1 MKKVLA
7 IGNSFSQDSNKWLQ
21 KLVDSAGEEITFYNL
36 HIGGCSLDRHWSN
49 IAEDDI
55 PDYALEMDGEKQG
68 RIGLR
73 AALAM
78 HKYDYITI
86 QQRSGFSGLKETY
99 YPFAD
104 NLVKYLTQ
112 VQPQAEIIVHQTWAY
127 QVGSTHGDFP
137 IYSCDQ
143 EKMFLALKDAYNELA
158 VKMGQYTPSKKP
170 LRIIPNGEIF
180 QRCRA
185 EKIFA
190 DDNICLNRDGFHAS
204 LIHGRYMLGASW
216 FMAFTGK
223 DISKANFLP
232 EGMTNEEADVI
243 NKNVREV
250 MKEYGWETK

>member
-1 MKKVLA
+1 
-7 IGNSFSQDSNKWLQ
+7 
-21 KLVDSAGEEITFYNL
+21 
-36 HIGGCSLDRHWSN
+36 
-49 IAEDDI
+49 
-55 PDYALEMDGEKQG
+55 MDGEKQG
-68 RIGLR
+68 KIGLK

-78 HKYDYITI
+78 HKYDCITI

-104 NLVKYLTQ
+104 NLVKYIRE

-143 EKMFLALKDAYNELA
+143 EKMFNALKDAYNELS
-158 VKMGQYTPSKKP
+158 VRMGEYMPDKKP

-185 EKIFA
+185 EEMYA
-190 DDNICLNRDGFHAS
+190 DDKICLNRDGFHAG
-204 LIHGRYMLGASW
+204 LIHGRYMLAASW

-223 DISKANFLP
+223 DISEAKFLP
-232 EGMTNEEADVI
+232 EGMTQQEADVI
-243 NKNVREV
+243 NRCVSEV
-250 MKEYGWETK
+250 MKEYGWAIA